1 MFASLFFLFHGG
13 GYSKQLCCL
22 LLLFFFCLYGLYST
36 HAILVFLSQITHDIR
51 LDERPEYQR
60 AIVSVTNE
68 GKIQA
73 QSTDRN
79 QMSSRMVTM
88 LGANSL
94 LVLPGRTA
102 ERSSV
107 ASGDKIECLLIGKLV

>member
-1 MFASLFFLFHGG
+1 
-13 GYSKQLCCL
+13 
-22 LLLFFFCLYGLYST
+22 
-36 HAILVFLSQITHDIR
+36 ITHDIR

-68 GKIQA
+68 GIQA

-102 ERSSV
+102 ERTSL
-107 ASGDKIECLLIGKLV
+107 ARGDKVE